1 MLNLVWLK
9 TFKTLVELNHFTR
22 TAEALFMTQPGVSQH
37 IQKLEQACRTPLLHK
52 KGKSF
57 ELTEQG
63 YQVYRFAC
71 ESLEKQDALL
81 ADLKQDDPTKGSIK
95 LACSGALAQWFFP
108 QFIAVQKQLPK
119 LQIRFEAAPNNRICD
134 YVVQGHSLFGLVT
147 QIPNRA
153 EFDVRVIGNEPL
165 CLVLPKSF
173 HNQTIN
179 KQMLN
184 DLGLVDHPDAEQ
196 YLAKYLEE
204 CGIKELNKLS
214 MRSLN
219 RVSYINQLGQILY
232 PVSQGLGFTVL
243 PMSAVLSSPL
253 YDQLFIHQPVTMVK
267 DELFLISKRER
278 PLPNRYHQFIE
289 IIEQALQSAD
299 SVPIT

>member
-9 TFKTLVELNHFTR
+9 TFKTLVELSHFTR
-22 TAEALFMTQPGVSQH
+22 TAEALFMTQPGVTQH
-37 IQKLEQACRTPLLHK
+37 IQKLEHACKTQLLHK

-63 YQVYRFAC
+63 YQVYEFAC

-81 ADLKQDDPTKGSIK
+81 ADLQQDDPTKGSIK

-108 QFIAVQKQLPK
+108 QFIAVQKQLPG
-119 LQIRFEAAPNNRICD
+119 LQILFEAAPNNRICEN
-134 YVVQGHSLFGLVT
+134 VIHGHSLFGLVT

-153 EFDVRVIGNEPL
+153 EFDVKSIGSEPL
-165 CLVLPKSF
+165 CLVLPKSYK
-173 HNQTIN
+173 NKAIN
-179 KQMLN
+179 EQKLF

-196 YLAKYLEE
+196 YLAKYLTE
-204 CGIKELNKLS
+204 CGEKTVETISIRNIHKI
-214 MRSLN
+214 
-219 RVSYINQLGQILY
+219 SYINQLSQILY
-232 PVSQGLGFTVL
+232 PISQGVGFTVL
-243 PMSAVLSSPL
+243 PMSAVLSSPVYNEL
-253 YDQLFIHQPVTMVK
+253 SIHQPKTAVK

-289 IIEQALQSAD
+289 IIEQALRNTD
-299 SVPIT
+299 PL